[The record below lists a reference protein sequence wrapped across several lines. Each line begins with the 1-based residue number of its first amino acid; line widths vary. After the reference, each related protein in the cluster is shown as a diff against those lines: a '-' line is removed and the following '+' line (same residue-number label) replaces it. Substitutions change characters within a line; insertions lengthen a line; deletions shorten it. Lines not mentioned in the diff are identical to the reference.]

1 MAETILSYPIVRDVM
16 LPFLLVFVVIF
27 AILQKTKIL
36 GDGKKQIDA
45 LVALVVGL
53 IVVSFGF
60 ATGIIVS
67 LVPFL
72 AVSVVVIL
80 VFMILFGSAFKEGAF
95 DLANPVK
102 YIIGVLAAIGVV
114 IVLLVSTGTWDRIAD
129 YFLTGGSNSS
139 LVGNI
144 VFVLVIIG
152 AILLAI
158 FSGKGES
165 GKG

>member
-1 MAETILSYPIVRDVM
+1 MVETILSYPLVRDVI

-53 IVVSFGF
+53 IVVSFGY

-67 LVPFL
+67 LIPFL
-72 AVSVVVIL
+72 AVAVVVIL
-80 VFMILFGSAFKEGAF
+80 VFMILFGSAYNKDFN
-95 DLANPVK
+95 LANPVK

-114 IVLLVSTGTWDRIAD
+114 IVVLVSTGTWDRISGF
-129 YFLTGGSNSS
+129 FLTGGANSS

-144 VFVLVIIG
+144 VFIVVIIG
-152 AILLAI
+152 AVLLAVL
-158 FSGKGES
+158 SGKSES
-165 GKG
+165 VKP